1 MVTGTSRSVGYACC
15 AAAHA
20 KLMPTGVSQETREF
34 YFANASPRISN
45 REAQASW
52 DFSTE
57 GYIADVAVGAER
69 SRRVLS
75 VLATNLEGERVA
87 MLLAADSPRD

>member
-1 MVTGTSRSVGYACC
+1 MGPSGVGNGSRSRNVAFSN
-15 AAAHA
+15 
-20 KLMPTGVSQETREF
+20 LI
-34 YFANASPRISN
+34 ANASPRISN